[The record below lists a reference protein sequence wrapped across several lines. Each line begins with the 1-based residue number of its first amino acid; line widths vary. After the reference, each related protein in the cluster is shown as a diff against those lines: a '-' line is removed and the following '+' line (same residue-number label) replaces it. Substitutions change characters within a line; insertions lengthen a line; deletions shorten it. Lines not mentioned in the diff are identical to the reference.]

1 MALTSGE
8 GQGGGRPSN
17 GRFSPGME
25 MIDVQVK
32 ENTTHY
38 QTLCVPR
45 NASRR
50 EIQASFRRL
59 VKVYHPDK
67 NPQRV
72 KWAEGQM
79 RKLLDAYETISDGT
93 RRAIY
98 DRYLLAR
105 RAGMSFVERMSRKK
119 DDLAAQSKLV
129 LHYLLDGEFEAA
141 IDLHER
147 LARHRVTFSLGHYLG
162 ECDYL
167 DSLFLL
173 GEAYEQRRMWRTAVR
188 FYWEAYERERTE
200 PRKRYFF
207 DELRDRLR
215 VIFSQRL
222 VRGLAPEDA
231 LKNYRRALGMCSSG
245 RDAALVHKKIAILQN
260 RLGRPADAVESLN
273 KAKQLCPNMK
283 TIDAVRASIAGD

>member
-1 MALTSGE
+1 
-8 GQGGGRPSN
+8 
-17 GRFSPGME
+17 
-25 MIDVQVK
+25 MIDVQVN

-79 RKLLDAYETISDGT
+79 RKLLDAYETLSDET

-98 DRYLLAR
+98 DRHLLAR
-105 RAGMSFVERMSRKK
+105 RAGVSFVERMSRKK

-129 LHYLLDGEFEAA
+129 LHYLLDGEFEPA
-141 IDLHER
+141 IDLYER
-147 LARHRVTFSLGHYLG
+147 LARRRVTFSLAHYLD

-231 LKNYRRALGMCSSG
+231 LKNYRRALAMCSTG
-245 RDAALVHKKIAILQN
+245 RDAALVHKKIAVLQN

-283 TIDAVRASIAGD
+283 TIDAMRASIAGD